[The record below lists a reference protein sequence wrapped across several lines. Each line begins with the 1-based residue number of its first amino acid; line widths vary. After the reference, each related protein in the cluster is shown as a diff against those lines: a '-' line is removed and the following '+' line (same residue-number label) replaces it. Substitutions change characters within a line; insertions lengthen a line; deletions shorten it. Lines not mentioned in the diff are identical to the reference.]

1 MNDPFDI
8 GIDCTPEFRPNM
20 ISYDHMPL
28 LFKDVPQSVKS
39 QAKELLAADWKIYAV
54 KQNRGRCY
62 YRGKA
67 GVITIPVW
75 AIERAVDYKV
85 WYICHEMSHALDK
98 SRSKH
103 GPEFM
108 RILQDICPAESVHYE
123 LGYKP
128 RNAAAAGIRKPG
140 LPGEFIDPFDLL

>member
-1 MNDPFDI
+1 MNDPFEI

-20 ISYDHMPL
+20 IAPAHMPL
-28 LFKDVPQSVKS
+28 IFKDVQPSVRAI
-39 QAKELLAADWKIYAV
+39 AKDLLSRDWKIYAV
-54 KQNRGRCY
+54 NQRRGRCY

-75 AIERAVDYKV
+75 AIDHALDYKV
-85 WYICHEMSHALDK
+85 WYICHEMSHALDT
-98 SRSKH
+98 SRSHH

-108 RILQDICPAESVHYE
+108 RILQDICPKESVHFE

-128 RNAAAAGIRKPG
+128 RNAAAAGIKQPG
-140 LPGEFIDPFDLL
+140 FIDTFDLL